1 MVLTCCLL
9 PYTLNLGLRTRPE
22 VQPDAVVGGRPFFPV
37 VVTEVFLRG
46 ISKQADSGSVLDK
59 AFVGGC

>member
-1 MVLTCCLL
+1 M
-9 PYTLNLGLRTRPE
+9 
-22 VQPDAVVGGRPFFPV
+22 QPDAVVGGRPFLP

-59 AFVGGC
+59 ACVGGC